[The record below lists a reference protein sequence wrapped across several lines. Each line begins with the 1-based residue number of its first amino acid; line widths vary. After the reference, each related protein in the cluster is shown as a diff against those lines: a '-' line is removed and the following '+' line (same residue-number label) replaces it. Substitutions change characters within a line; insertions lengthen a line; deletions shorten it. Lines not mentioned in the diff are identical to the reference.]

1 MSNAPE
7 RHTRVLVLVEKPLVA
22 DVVRLTLKHGTF
34 VTRHARD
41 VGEACE
47 VLDAW
52 RPQLAVV
59 DIDGFGDH
67 VVRCNASWGPPGR
80 DCLPVLAVTRRGDL
94 KTKLAAFDLG
104 VDDIMT
110 LPLSPEELL
119 ARVLVISRRG
129 LGAVVALDPVL
140 KIGELE
146 IDIVNRRLRAG
157 PADIHLS
164 GLQLNLLYL
173 LVANAGQIVTRDDIV
188 DVVWGVEYVAESNVV
203 ARQVRHLRSELGDD
217 WRKPRFIA
225 TVPGQG
231 YRFIPTLPENQ
242 FKA

>member
-1 MSNAPE
+1 VSNVPE
-7 RHTRVLVLVEKPLVA
+7 RHTRVLVLIEKPLVA
-22 DVVRLTLKHGTF
+22 DVVRLTLNYGTF

-41 VGEACE
+41 VREACE

-59 DIDGFGDH
+59 DIDGFGDQ
-67 VVRCNASWGPPGR
+67 VVRRIASWGPPGR
-80 DCLPVLAVTRRGDL
+80 DRLPVLAVTRRGDL

-129 LGAVVALDPVL
+129 IGAVVALDPVL
-140 KIGELE
+140 KIGEME

-157 PADIHLS
+157 AADIHLS
-164 GLQLNLLYL
+164 GMELNLLYL
-173 LVANAGQIVTRDDIV
+173 LAANAGQTVTHDDIL
-188 DVVWGVEYVAESNVV
+188 DVVWGVDYVAESNVV
-203 ARQVRHLRSELGDD
+203 GRQVRQLRAKLGDD
-217 WRKPRFIA
+217 WQKPRFIA

-231 YRFIPTLPENQ
+231 YRFIHGLPERQ
-242 FKA
+242 FMA